1 MSSLQNPF
9 EDSQRL
15 SSDSVASDFLH
26 QDSSAQQSLL
36 QSEPDGLRTHHDTHA
51 STGVPGRPISNKHL
65 HLSRDADKPYDSFF
79 EHKVDDDEKTENG
92 SGLSDS
98 SASASQAVAHRRNSS
113 DAEYDSDDPVRLA
126 NALSFD
132 GLAGYLDDYGNR
144 YDHVDFDSK
153 GYTNKLSFK
162 GTRLVYFTSAFVSL
176 FVSLFGYEQ
185 GVCSGILTFV
195 TFDKYFGSPS
205 SAQIG
210 FIIAILEIGAMISSL
225 MVAKLSDKLGRKR
238 TILIGTFIFMIGG
251 LFQSFASNLF
261 IFAVG
266 RVLSGFGVGI
276 LLTMVPSYQCEIS
289 PSEERGKLVCGEFT
303 GNISGYAL
311 SVWVDYFCY
320 FIQNVGNARKDPHTF
335 AANLLW
341 RLPLFIQVVIAFL
354 LFLGGF
360 FIVESPR
367 WLLDVDMDQQG
378 FHVLCLLY
386 DSSPDRDK
394 PRKEF
399 FMIKNSILHERV
411 TTPKYERTWRHMLRH
426 YKTRVLIACSA
437 LGFAQLNG
445 INIISYYAP
454 LVFQEAGFEDSK
466 ALLMTGVN
474 ALVYLASTIPP
485 WFLVDKW
492 GRKPILVS
500 GGALMAVC
508 LFLIA
513 LFMFLDK
520 SYTLSLVALLV
531 IIYNASFGYSWGP
544 IGFLIPPEV
553 LPMAIRSKGVS
564 LSTATNWLANYI
576 VGQLTPVLQE
586 LIGWAMYLIPAGFCI
601 ISAGVVV
608 VFYPE
613 TKGIELEDIDKLF
626 ADYYGK
632 LGPKMNEYALV
643 GIRDDADD
651 NIDDL
656 DYERTML

>member
-15 SSDSVASDFLH
+15 SSDSVTSDFLH
-26 QDSSAQQSLL
+26 QDTSAQQSLL
-36 QSEPDGLRTHHDTHA
+36 QSEPDGLRTHHDTRA
-51 STGVPGRPISNKHL
+51 RTGAPGRPISNKNL
-65 HLSRDADKPYDSFF
+65 HLSRDTDKPYDSFL
-79 EHKVDDDEKTENG
+79 EHKIDDDEKTENG

-98 SASASQAVAHRRNSS
+98 SASASQAVTHRRNSS
-113 DAEYDSDDPVRLA
+113 DLEYDSDDPVRLA

-162 GTRLVYFTSAFVSL
+162 GNRLVYFTSAFVSL

-195 TFDKYFGSPS
+195 TFDKYFNSPS

-261 IFAVG
+261 VFAIG

-320 FIQNVGNARKDPHTF
+320 FIQNVGNARKDPHSF

-341 RLPLFIQVVIAFL
+341 RLPLFIQVVIAFV

-411 TTPKYERTWRHMLRH
+411 TTPKYERSWRHMLRH

-492 GRKPILVS
+492 GRKPILIS

-601 ISAGVVV
+601 ISAGVVI

-651 NIDDL
+651 DIDDM